1 MTRKIL
7 LVSEDEDFKSYLK
20 TVTLTITKLNHQ
32 ITITEDINDGS
43 IDWVIIDFD
52 TNEESNLKFVRES
65 RAVGRMQNIK
75 FVAVLTE
82 ITDEKKS
89 VIFSSGCDSVITKEE
104 FKRVANSILL
114 I

>member
-7 LVSEDEDFKSYLK
+7 LVSDDSGFKSYLN

-32 ITITEDINDGS
+32 ITITEDKSDGF
-43 IDWVIIDFD
+43 IDWAIIDFD
-52 TNEESNLKFVRES
+52 TNTENNHIFVRES
-65 RAVGRMQNIK
+65 RSGGKLHNIK

-82 ITDEKKS
+82 AADEKKS
-89 VIFSSGCDSVITKEE
+89 KIFSSGCDSVMTKDE
-104 FKRVANSILL
+104 FRKVANSILL

>member
-7 LVSEDEDFKSYLK
+7 LVSDDTGFKNYLN

-32 ITITEDINDGS
+32 ITITEDKSDGS
-43 IDWVIIDFD
+43 IDWAIVDFD
-52 TNEESNLKFVRES
+52 SNTENNHIFVRES
-65 RAVGRMQNIK
+65 RTGGRMHNIK

-82 ITDEKKS
+82 VSDNKKS
-89 VIFSSGCDSVITKEE
+89 EIFSSGCDSVMTKDE
-104 FKRVANSILL
+104 FKKVANSILL

>member
-7 LVSEDEDFKSYLK
+7 LVSDDAGFKNYLN

-32 ITITEDINDGS
+32 ITITEDKSDGN
-43 IDWVIIDFD
+43 IDWAIIDFD
-52 TNEESNLKFVRES
+52 ADTGNRHIFVRES
-65 RAVGRMQNIK
+65 RRTGIMQNIK

-82 ITDEKKS
+82 VTDGKKS
-89 VIFSSGCDSVITKEE
+89 EIFASGCDSVMSKDE
-104 FKRVANSILL
+104 FKRIANSILL

>member
-7 LVSEDEDFKSYLK
+7 LVSDDSGFKSYLN

-32 ITITEDINDGS
+32 ITITEDKNDGS

-52 TNEESNLKFVRES
+52 TNAESNYSFVKKS
-65 RAVGRMQNIK
+65 RSSVRLQNIK
-75 FVAVLTE
+75 FVAILTE
-82 ITDEKKS
+82 VSDEKKS
-89 VIFSSGCDSVITKEE
+89 AVFSSGCDSVMSKDE
-104 FKRVANSILL
+104 FRKVANSILL

>member
-7 LVSEDEDFKSYLK
+7 LVSDDEDFKNHLK

-52 TNEESNLKFVRES
+52 NNAESNHRFVRKS
-65 RAVGRMQNIK
+65 RAGGRMHNIK

-82 ITDEKKS
+82 VNDNNRSE
-89 VIFSSGCDSVITKEE
+89 IFASGCDSVMNKDE

>member
-7 LVSEDEDFKSYLK
+7 LVSDDEDFKNHLK

-32 ITITEDINDGS
+32 ITITEDMNDGS

-52 TNEESNLKFVRES
+52 NNAESNHSFVSES
-65 RAVGRMQNIK
+65 RGSGRMHNIK

-82 ITDEKKS
+82 VTDGKKS
-89 VIFSSGCDSVITKEE
+89 EIFASGCDSVMSKDE

>member
-7 LVSEDEDFKSYLK
+7 LVSNDSGFKSYLN

-32 ITITEDINDGS
+32 ITITEDKNDGS
-43 IDWVIIDFD
+43 IDWVIMDFD
-52 TNEESNLKFVRES
+52 TNAERNYSFVKKS
-65 RAVGRMQNIK
+65 RKAGRMQNIK

-82 ITDEKKS
+82 ISDEIKPK
-89 VIFSSGCDSVITKEE
+89 IFASGCDSVMTKDE
-104 FKRVANSILL
+104 FKKVANSILL

>member
-7 LVSEDEDFKSYLK
+7 LISDDNGFKSFLN

-32 ITITEDINDGS
+32 ITITENKNDGS
-43 IDWVIIDFD
+43 IDWAIIDFD
-52 TNEESNLKFVRES
+52 NNEESNHRFVRES
-65 RAVGRMQNIK
+65 RSGKTHNIK

-82 ITDEKKS
+82 AADKKKS
-89 VIFSSGCDSVITKEE
+89 KIFASGCDSVMTKNE

-114 I
+114 F

>member
-7 LVSEDEDFKSYLK
+7 LVSDDTDFKSYLK

-32 ITITEDINDGS
+32 ITITEDKSDGF
-43 IDWVIIDFD
+43 IDWAIIDFD
-52 TNEESNLKFVRES
+52 TNTENNLIFARES
-65 RAVGRMQNIK
+65 RSGGKMHNIK

-82 ITDEKKS
+82 TTDEKKS
-89 VIFSSGCDSVITKEE
+89 EIFASGCDSIMTKDE
-104 FKRVANSILL
+104 FRKVANSILL